1 MVPDDDEE
9 DYDYFTPLDYDENVP
24 DSALEDADPEDVV
37 MLSPRR
43 DDSEEETPLE
53 REIANEY
60 AEMRADPDYG
70 IPEDDFLHSSNELSV
85 EEFTDNLNAQIEDEQ
100 ERLGIDFNPDE
111 ENRESED
118 MAGDSADERSESYD
132 NWDYDAADGE

>member
-1 MVPDDDEE
+1 
-9 DYDYFTPLDYDENVP
+9 
-24 DSALEDADPEDVV
+24 
-37 MLSPRR
+37 MLSPNYTFEP
-43 DDSEEETPLE
+43 DNGAAEFWEKEMKGTDHEESDPD
-53 REIANEY
+53 
-60 AEMRADPDYG
+60 EMKGTDHEESDPDYG

-85 EEFTDNLNAQIEDEQ
+85 EEFTANRNAQIEDEQ

-132 NWDYDAADGE
+132 NHDWDAANGE